1 MEWKSILLLLALLCY
16 ALFIFY
22 RVVKKKKWCP
32 DIYGTGAC
40 EVKKKSKKETGKDP
54 SPTNR

>member
-1 MEWKSILLLLALLCY
+1 MDWKSILLVLAVFCY

-32 DIYGTGAC
+32 DIYGSGAC
-40 EVKKKSKKETGKDP
+40 KVKKSKKETG
-54 SPTNR
+54 